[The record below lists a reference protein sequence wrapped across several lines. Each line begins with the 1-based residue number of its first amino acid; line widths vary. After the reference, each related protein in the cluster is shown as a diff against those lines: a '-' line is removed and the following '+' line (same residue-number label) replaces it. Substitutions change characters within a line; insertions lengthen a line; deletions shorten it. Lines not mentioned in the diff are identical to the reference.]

1 MSLIICKKCGGPHI
15 TIKCGKESKII
26 EPVVEI
32 PKETTF
38 KKHDGNYKK
47 HDDNYKKHDDNYKKH
62 DDNYNKY
69 DTSKRKIV
77 TIKLSNLPYDI
88 TVQELEFLVKPWG
101 HIGRVN
107 LNNSENKAGFIDF
120 NFKEEADYFIEAIDR
135 TSFDN
140 VIIRAE
146 YIENKY

>member
-38 KKHDGNYKK
+38 KKHDGNDNYKK
-47 HDDNYKKHDDNYKKH
+47 YDSNKHDNYKKH
-62 DDNYNKY
+62 DNYNKY

-77 TIKLSNLPYDI
+77 TIKLSNLPYDM
-88 TVQELEFLVKPWG
+88 TVQELELLVKPWG

-120 NFKEEADYFIEAIDR
+120 NFKEESDYFIEAIDR
-135 TSFDN
+135 TPFDN